1 MDEVLS
7 VTKEIADSITISIET
22 GLLAKQA
29 NGSVTVRSG
38 DTIVFSAATMSR
50 ETRNDIDFMPLVV
63 DFDEKMY
70 AAGKFPGGFFKREGR
85 PSERAILY
93 SRIIDRSIR
102 PLFPKGLRND
112 VCISSFP
119 LSIDNNFPADVLAI
133 IASSAAL
140 CISDIPFDGPVG
152 AVRVG
157 RINKEFILNPTID
170 QIEQSD
176 VDIVVV
182 GKEDNILMIEGGFN
196 EIPEDKIIEAINF
209 AIPAIINICNL
220 QKELISMVNPTK
232 SSVYLQEPT
241 EDIVSAINFILTDKI
256 TEKFPLKTKQDFE
269 NLERELKEE
278 VISNLSEKF
287 GLEYVE
293 SNILLISQAFQNRL
307 KKIIRNYVIKN
318 KKRVDGR
325 GLDEIR
331 PISIQVG
338 LLPRTHGSAL
348 FTRGQTQALSI
359 TTLGT
364 QEDSQII
371 DTLYQSSNEI
381 RKRYMHHYNFP
392 GFSVGEAKPSRGPGR
407 REIGHGALAE
417 KALLPVLPKE
427 SDFPY
432 TIRVVSEILESNG
445 SSSMASTCGSSLSL
459 MDAGVPIS
467 KHVGGIAMGLIYEGD
482 EIVVLSDITGLE
494 DALGDM
500 DFKVTGTVDGIS
512 ALQLDVKVS
521 GISVSALSTAIKKAG
536 DGRKIIIEKMNQAI
550 SRPREMLSNYAP
562 RIEMIQINPEKISD
576 IIGQGGKI
584 IKKIIEDTGSK
595 ISIEQ
600 DGKIFIASTSKEG
613 LKKTIEIIQNIV
625 KPIVPGQVYIGKVT
639 KIFNFGAL
647 VEISPGKEGLV
658 HISELS
664 KTRVKN
670 VEDVL
675 KLGDEVAVKVLDLE
689 SNGKINLSIKA
700 LSEDF
705 SDLKK
710 DKYSKKQK
718 GTNK

>member
-241 EDIVSAINFILTDKI
+241 EDIVSAINSILTDKI

-536 DGRKIIIEKMNQAI
+536 DGRKIIIEKMNKAI

>member
-1 MDEVLS
+1 MNGVHS
-7 VTKEIADSITISIET
+7 ITKEIAEGIVINIET

-38 DTIVFSAATMSR
+38 DTIVFSAATMSKEAR
-50 ETRNDIDFMPLVV
+50 SDIDFMPLVV

-102 PLFPKGLRND
+102 PLFQKGLRND

-119 LSIDNNFPADVLAI
+119 LSIDNDFPADVLSI

-140 CISDIPFDGPVG
+140 CISDIPFNGPVG

-157 RINKEFILNPTID
+157 EIDKKFILNPTID
-170 QIEQSD
+170 QIEKSD
-176 VDIVVV
+176 IDIVVV
-182 GKEDNILMIEGGFN
+182 GKENNILMIEGSFN
-196 EIPEDKIIEAINF
+196 EIPEDKIIEVINY
-209 AIPAIINICNL
+209 ALPAITKICDL
-220 QKELISMVNPTK
+220 QKELISLINPTK

-241 EDIVSAINFILTDKI
+241 EDIINALDSILTSSI
-256 TEKFPLKTKQDFE
+256 TDRFPLKTKQDFE
-269 NLERELKEE
+269 NLEKELKDE
-278 VISNLSEKF
+278 ILSTLSERF
-287 GLEYVE
+287 GTEFVE
-293 SNILLISQAFQNRL
+293 NNLLLINQAFQNRL

-325 GLDEIR
+325 NLDEIR

-338 LLPRTHGSAL
+338 LLPRAHGSAL

-359 TTLGT
+359 ATLGT

-392 GFSVGEAKPSRGPGR
+392 GFSVGEARPSRGPGR

-467 KHVGGIAMGLIYEGD
+467 KHVGGIAMGLIYEND

-500 DFKVTGTVDGIS
+500 DFKVTGTIDGVS
-512 ALQLDVKVS
+512 ALQLDVKVP
-521 GISVSALSTAIKKAG
+521 GIPIDALSIALKKANE
-536 DGRKIIIEKMNQAI
+536 GRKVIIEKMNQAI
-550 SRPREMLSNYAP
+550 SHPREVLSNYAP
-562 RIEMIQINPEKISD
+562 RIEMIQINPDKISD
-576 IIGQGGKI
+576 VIGQGGKI
-584 IKKIIEDTGSK
+584 IKKIIEETGSK

-600 DGKIFIASTSKEG
+600 DGKIYIASTSREG
-613 LKKTIEIIQNIV
+613 LNRTIEIINNIT
-625 KPIVPGQVYIGKVT
+625 KPIVPGQIYIGKVT

-647 VEISPGKEGLV
+647 VEIAPGKEGLV

-675 KLGDEVAVKVLDLE
+675 KLGDEVTVKVLDLE

-700 LSEDF
+700 LSENS
-705 SDLKK
+705 SD
-710 DKYSKKQK
+710 SKSNKHSGKQK
-718 GTNK
+718 RTNR

>member
-1 MDEVLS
+1 MSEVYSL
-7 VTKEIADSITISIET
+7 TKEIAEGITINIET

-38 DTIVFSAATMSR
+38 DTIVFSAATMSKEAR
-50 ETRNDIDFMPLVV
+50 SDLDFMPLVV

-112 VCISSFP
+112 VCISAFP
-119 LSIDNNFPADVLAI
+119 LSIDNDFPADVLTI
-133 IASSAAL
+133 IATSAAL
-140 CISDIPFDGPVG
+140 CISDIPFGGPIG

-157 RINKEFILNPTID
+157 KIDGKFILNPTID
-170 QIEQSD
+170 QIANSD
-176 VDIVVV
+176 IDIVIV
-182 GKEDNILMIEGGFN
+182 GKEENILMIEGGFK
-196 EIPEDKIIEAINF
+196 EIPEEEIIEAITF
-209 AIPAIINICNL
+209 SLPVIKNICDL
-220 QKELISMVNPTK
+220 QRDLVSKINPSK
-232 SSVYLQEPT
+232 SSVYIQEPT
-241 EDIVSAINFILTDKI
+241 KEIIDALDEILTDEI
-256 TEKFPLKTKQDFE
+256 TNNFPLKAKIDYE
-269 NLERELKEE
+269 NLEKALKEE
-278 VISNLSEKF
+278 MISKISEKF
-287 GLEYVE
+287 GIEFVE
-293 SNILLISQAFQNRL
+293 SNILLLNQAFQSKF
-307 KKIIRNYVIKN
+307 KKIVRSYIIKN
-318 KKRVDGR
+318 NKRLDGR
-325 GLDEIR
+325 DLDEIR
-331 PISIQVG
+331 TITIQVG
-338 LLPRTHGSAL
+338 ILPRAHGSAL

-359 TTLGT
+359 ATLGT

-371 DTLYQSSNEI
+371 DTLYQTNSEI

-392 GFSVGEAKPSRGPGR
+392 GFSVGEARPSRGPGR

-417 KALLPVLPKE
+417 KALVPVLPKE

-467 KHVGGIAMGLIYEGD
+467 KHVGGIAMGLIYEKED
-482 EIVVLSDITGLE
+482 SIILSDITGLE

-500 DFKVTGTVDGIS
+500 DFKVTGTVDGVS
-512 ALQLDVKVS
+512 ALQLDVKVP
-521 GISVSALSTAIKKAG
+521 GIPLDALVRAIAKANK
-536 DGRKIIIEKMNQAI
+536 GRKFIIDKMANAI
-550 SRPREMLSNYAP
+550 SSPREKLSNYAP

-576 IIGQGGKI
+576 VIGQGGKI
-584 IKKIIEDTGSK
+584 IKKIIEETGSK

-600 DGKIFIASTSKEG
+600 DGKIFIASNSGES
-613 LKKTIEIIQNIV
+613 LDKTIEIIQNLV
-625 KPIVPGQVYIGKVT
+625 KPIIPGQIYTGKVT

-670 VEDVL
+670 VEEVL
-675 KLGDEVAVKVLDLE
+675 NLGDEVTVKVLDLE

-700 LSEDF
+700 LSEDP
-705 SDLKK
+705 SENKGDR
-710 DKYSKKQK
+710 YQGKQK
-718 GTNK
+718 RVNR

>member
-1 MDEVLS
+1 MSELYS
-7 VTKEIADSITISIET
+7 LTNEIAEGITINIET

-38 DTIVFSAATMSR
+38 DTIVFSAATMSKEAR
-50 ETRNDIDFMPLVV
+50 SDLDFMPLVV

-112 VCISSFP
+112 VCISAFP
-119 LSIDNNFPADVLAI
+119 LSIDNDFPADVLAI
-133 IASSAAL
+133 IATSAAL
-140 CISDIPFDGPVG
+140 CISDIPFNGPIG

-157 RINKEFILNPTID
+157 KIDGKFILNPTID
-170 QIEQSD
+170 QIANSD
-176 VDIVVV
+176 IDIVIV
-182 GKEDNILMIEGGFN
+182 GKEENILMIEGGFR
-196 EIPEDKIIEAINF
+196 EIPEEEIIEAINF
-209 AIPAIINICNL
+209 SLPVIKNICDL
-220 QKELISMVNPTK
+220 QRELVSKINPSK
-232 SSVYLQEPT
+232 SSVYIQEPSK
-241 EDIVSAINFILTDKI
+241 EIIDAVDEILTDEV
-256 TEKFPLKTKQDFE
+256 TNSFPLKAKIDYE
-269 NLERELKEE
+269 NLEKALKEE
-278 VISNLSEKF
+278 MVSKISEKF
-287 GLEYVE
+287 GIEFVE
-293 SNILLISQAFQNRL
+293 LNILLLNQAFQSKF
-307 KKIIRNYVIKN
+307 KKIVRGYIIKN
-318 KKRVDGR
+318 NKRLDGR
-325 GLDEIR
+325 DLDEIR

-338 LLPRTHGSAL
+338 ILPRTHGSAL

-359 TTLGT
+359 ATLGT

-371 DTLYQSSNEI
+371 DTLYQTNNEI

-392 GFSVGEAKPSRGPGR
+392 GFSVGEARPSRGPGR

-417 KALLPVLPKE
+417 KALVPVLPKE

-432 TIRVVSEILESNG
+432 TVRVVSEILESNG
-445 SSSMASTCGSSLSL
+445 SSSMASTCSSSLSL

-467 KHVGGIAMGLIYEGD
+467 KHVGGIAMGLIYEKED
-482 EIVVLSDITGLE
+482 SIILSDITGLE

-500 DFKVTGTVDGIS
+500 DFKVTGTVDGVS
-512 ALQLDVKVS
+512 ALQLDVKVP
-521 GISVSALSTAIKKAG
+521 GIPLDALVRAIAKANK
-536 DGRKIIIEKMNQAI
+536 GRKFIIDKMANTI
-550 SRPREMLSNYAP
+550 SSPREKLSIYAP

-576 IIGQGGKI
+576 VIGQGGKI
-584 IKKIIEDTGSK
+584 IKKIIEETGSK

-600 DGKIFIASTSKEG
+600 DGKIFIASNSGES
-613 LKKTIEIIQNIV
+613 LDKTIEIIQNLV
-625 KPIVPGQVYIGKVT
+625 KPIIPGQIYTGKVT

-664 KTRVKN
+664 RTRVKN
-670 VEDVL
+670 VEEVL
-675 KLGDEVAVKVLDLE
+675 KLGDEVTVRVLDLE

-700 LSEDF
+700 LSDDSSEDKG
-705 SDLKK
+705 DR
-710 DKYSKKQK
+710 YQGKQK
-718 GTNK
+718 RTNR

>member
-1 MDEVLS
+1 MNGVHS
-7 VTKEIADSITISIET
+7 ITKEIAEDIVINIET

-38 DTIVFSAATMSR
+38 DTIVFSAATMSKEAR
-50 ETRNDIDFMPLVV
+50 SDIDFMPLVV

-102 PLFPKGLRND
+102 PLFQKGLRND

-119 LSIDNNFPADVLAI
+119 LSIDNDFPADVLSI

-140 CISDIPFDGPVG
+140 CISDIPFNGPVG

-157 RINKEFILNPTID
+157 EIDKKFILNPTID
-170 QIEQSD
+170 QIEKSD
-176 VDIVVV
+176 IDIVVV
-182 GKEDNILMIEGGFN
+182 GKENNILMIEGSFN
-196 EIPEDKIIEAINF
+196 EIPEDKIIEVINY
-209 AIPAIINICNL
+209 ALPAITKICDL
-220 QKELISMVNPTK
+220 QKELISLINPTK

-241 EDIVSAINFILTDKI
+241 EDIINALDSILTSSI
-256 TEKFPLKTKQDFE
+256 TDRFPLKTKQDFE
-269 NLERELKEE
+269 NLEKELKDE
-278 VISNLSEKF
+278 ILSTLSERF
-287 GLEYVE
+287 GTEFVE
-293 SNILLISQAFQNRL
+293 NNLLLINQAFQNRL

-325 GLDEIR
+325 NLDEIR

-338 LLPRTHGSAL
+338 LLPRAHGSAL

-359 TTLGT
+359 ATLGT

-392 GFSVGEAKPSRGPGR
+392 GFSVGEARPSRGPGR

-467 KHVGGIAMGLIYEGD
+467 KHVGGIAMGLIYEND

-500 DFKVTGTVDGIS
+500 DFKVTGTIDGVS
-512 ALQLDVKVS
+512 ALQLDVKVP
-521 GISVSALSTAIKKAG
+521 GIPIDALSIALKKANE
-536 DGRKIIIEKMNQAI
+536 GRKVIIEKMNQAI
-550 SRPREMLSNYAP
+550 SHPREVLSSYAP
-562 RIEMIQINPEKISD
+562 RIEMIQINPDKISD
-576 IIGQGGKI
+576 VIGQGGKI
-584 IKKIIEDTGSK
+584 IKKIIEETGSK

-600 DGKIFIASTSKEG
+600 DGKIYIASTSREG
-613 LKKTIEIIQNIV
+613 LNRTIEIINNIT
-625 KPIVPGQVYIGKVT
+625 KPIVPGQIYIGKVT

-647 VEISPGKEGLV
+647 VEIAPGKEGLV

-675 KLGDEVAVKVLDLE
+675 KLGDEVTVKVLDLE

-700 LSEDF
+700 LSENS
-705 SDLKK
+705 SD
-710 DKYSKKQK
+710 SKSNKHSGKQK
-718 GTNK
+718 RTNR

>member
-1 MDEVLS
+1 MNEVHS
-7 VTKEIADSITISIET
+7 ITKEVAEGIVINIET

-38 DTIVFSAATMSR
+38 DTIVFSAATMSKEAR
-50 ETRNDIDFMPLVV
+50 SDIDFMPLVV

-119 LSIDNNFPADVLAI
+119 LSIDNDFPVDVLSI

-157 RINKEFILNPTID
+157 EIDKKFILNPTID
-170 QIEQSD
+170 QIEKSD
-176 VDIVVV
+176 IDIVIV
-182 GKEDNILMIEGGFN
+182 GKEDNILMIEGSFN
-196 EIPEDKIIEAINF
+196 EIPEDKIIEIINY
-209 AIPAIINICNL
+209 ALPAITKICDI
-220 QKELISMVNPTK
+220 QKELISLVKPTK
-232 SSVYLQEPT
+232 SLVYLQEPT
-241 EDIVSAINFILTDKI
+241 EDITSSLDSILTDNI
-256 TEKFPLKTKQDFE
+256 TDKFPLKTKQDFE
-269 NLERELKEE
+269 NLEKELKDE
-278 VISNLSEKF
+278 ILSVLSDRF
-287 GLEYVE
+287 GSEFVE
-293 SNILLISQAFQNRL
+293 ANILLINQAFQNKL

-325 GLDEIR
+325 SLDEIR

-338 LLPRTHGSAL
+338 LLPRAHGSAL

-359 TTLGT
+359 ATLGT

-392 GFSVGEAKPSRGPGR
+392 GFSVGEARPSRGPGR

-445 SSSMASTCGSSLSL
+445 SSSMASACGSSLSL

-467 KHVGGIAMGLIYEGD
+467 KHVGGIAMGLIYENE
-482 EIVVLSDITGLE
+482 EIIILSDITGLE
-494 DALGDM
+494 DAIGDM
-500 DFKVTGTVDGIS
+500 DFKVTGTIDGVS
-512 ALQLDVKVS
+512 ALQLDVKVP
-521 GISVSALSTAIKKAG
+521 GIPIDALSKAIKKAYE
-536 DGRKIIIEKMNQAI
+536 GRKSIIEKMNQAI
-550 SRPREMLSNYAP
+550 SHPREMLSNYAP

-576 IIGQGGKI
+576 VIGQGGKI
-584 IKKIIEDTGSK
+584 IKKIIEETGSK

-600 DGKIFIASTSKEG
+600 DGKIYIASTSKEG
-613 LKKTIEIIQNIV
+613 LNKTIEIIQNIT

-675 KLGDEVAVKVLDLE
+675 KLGDEVTVKVLDLE

-700 LSEDF
+700 LSENP
-705 SDLKK
+705 SDLKN
-710 DKYSKKQK
+710 DRHSGKQK
-718 GTNK
+718 RTNR

>member
-241 EDIVSAINFILTDKI
+241 EDIVSAINSILTDKI